1 MPLRVRF
8 VRAQIDLTWRDTPT
22 KLQLWSSHY
31 RPPLHMILILC
42 ELAIS
47 LSYTSFVLIPAQL
60 EAYRYREVF
69 KAIFFLEDHEAPI
82 SRSSDLSTYYADL
95 NESAL
100 SMKDGLLM
108 NVTFPEPMSHTITYS
123 NGTVYKSF
131 EEFEVNAEDLKDIVT
146 ILTQIPVY
154 IYEYGR
160 PGCSKWT
167 SQFKV
172 SDVYS
177 NPAFWL
183 SSTITRSHCP
193 RDQLFGGSQHRIPF
207 YKLTLAFVPKL
218 IVLAGVHLLLIIYQ
232 LVVRWRQY
240 KVWRENDPDFHDLK
254 SGQMFHYSIG
264 NWRIFELFMC
274 CTLIS
279 GSSVILYDAIHMT
292 EMPGLLPLQ
301 IYALTTM
308 FLDLAVMQFFRIN
321 TYTYHYVAILSEGC
335 VQLFDVAIGFLPVI
349 CAFFLAGI
357 FIFCHIAPKT
367 RSVFSML
374 EILVSFTLGDNI
386 QPTYNEFSDGTS
398 LFNWLAFTYITLFVL
413 AAGWVVFAS
422 FTATIAFVD
431 QKLLM
436 KKKYD

>member
-1 MPLRVRF
+1 MPIRVRF
-8 VRAQIDLTWRDTPT
+8 VRAPITITWREIPS
-22 KLQLWSSHY
+22 KIQLWKTFY
-31 RPPLHMILILC
+31 RPPIHMILILC
-42 ELAIS
+42 EIAIS
-47 LSYTSFVLIPAQL
+47 LGYTSFVLIPAQL

-69 KAIFFLEDHEAPI
+69 RTIFFLEDHEAPI
-82 SRSSDLSTYYADL
+82 SRSSDLSDYYSDL

-100 SMKDGLLM
+100 GMKHGLLM
-108 NVTFPEPMSHTITYS
+108 NVTLAEPMSHTITYS
-123 NGTVYKSF
+123 NGTVIKIF
-131 EEFEVNAEDLKDIVT
+131 EEFTVTSEDLKDIVT

-154 IYEYGR
+154 IFEFGR
-160 PGCSKWT
+160 AGCSKWT
-167 SQFKV
+167 SEFRV
-172 SDVYS
+172 SDIYS

-193 RDQLFGGSQHRIPF
+193 REQLGGKSPYQIPF
-207 YKLTLAFVPKL
+207 YRLTLRFVPQ
-218 IVLAGVHLLLIIYQ
+218 LLLLSVIHFFLIIYQ
-232 LVVRWRQY
+232 LAVRWRLY
-240 KVWRENDPDFHDLK
+240 KSWRQNDPDFQVLK
-254 SGQMFHYSIG
+254 SGQMYHYAIG
-264 NWRIFELFMC
+264 NWRVFELLTC
-274 CTLIS
+274 CTVIS
-279 GSSVILYDAIHMT
+279 GSIVILFDAIYMT
-292 EMPGLLPLQ
+292 EMPGLLPVQ

-308 FLDLAVMQFFRIN
+308 LLDLSVMQFFRIN

-357 FIFCHIAPKT
+357 FIFGNIAPKA

-398 LFNWLAFTYITLFVL
+398 LFNWLAFAYITLFVL